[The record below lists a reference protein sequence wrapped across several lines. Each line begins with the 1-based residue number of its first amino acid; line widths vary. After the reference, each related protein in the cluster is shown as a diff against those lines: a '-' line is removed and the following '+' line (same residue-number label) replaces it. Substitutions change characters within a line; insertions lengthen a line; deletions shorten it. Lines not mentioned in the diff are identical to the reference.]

1 MSSSKRGFTDRERA
15 REAALKSV
23 RTRKLRHE
31 LTTYS
36 ILDAMSSEELFGKQF
51 GGESWSAWRAF
62 LAALFGLPL
71 GDSLEVFTRHTART
85 TPTTEAVREAWAI
98 VGRRGGKSRIAALV
112 SVYLA
117 CFRDYSDVLAEGE
130 RGLVMVLAP
139 DRRQARVVFGYIK
152 GLLQVPTLRRMVG
165 KTLKESIDLKNGVSI
180 EIHTASFRTTRGYTV
195 LAAICDETAW
205 WYDEKSANPDSE
217 ILQALRPSMLTV
229 PGSVMLCI
237 TTPYARRG
245 EAYRNYQRYYG
256 QDGAPVLVWQAP
268 TLAMNPLVD
277 EAVIAA
283 AFEADSIAA
292 EAEYGA
298 IFRRDVEAFLSI
310 EAIEGVVIP
319 GRLELPPRKDVK
331 YSAFTDPSGGSQ
343 DSFTVAIAHRENDLA
358 VLDAV
363 REVHPPFSPEQV
375 TQEFATLIKSYH
387 LRTVSGDRYAGEWPR
402 EQFRKHGVEYKVGD
416 KPKSELY
423 RDLLPLVNSGRVE
436 LLDHKV
442 LKRQLEG
449 LERRVARGGKDSID
463 HGPQGRDDVAN
474 SVAGALL
481 LATAKS
487 GHVDTE
493 GLSFVSELRESPWAF
508 GDAPAGTPESFISPG
523 QLDGLTER
531 IARHRGTG

>member
-1 MSSSKRGFTDRERA
+1 MSSSKRGFTDRARA

-23 RTRKLRHE
+23 CTRKLRHE

-36 ILDAMSSEELFGKQF
+36 ILDAMSSEDLFGKQF
-51 GGESWSAWRAF
+51 GGESWNAWRAF
-62 LAALFGLPL
+62 LGALFSLPM
-71 GDSLEVFTRHTART
+71 GDSLEVFQRHTART

-112 SVYLA
+112 AVYLS

-152 GLLQVPTLRRMVG
+152 GLLQVPPLRRMVG

-217 ILQALRPSMLTV
+217 ILQALRPAMLTV
-229 PGSVMLCI
+229 PGSVLLAI

-245 EAYRNYQRYYG
+245 EAYRNYQRYHG
-256 QDGAPVLVWQAP
+256 QDNAPVLVWQAP
-268 TLAMNPLVD
+268 TVAMNPLVD

-283 AFEADSIAA
+283 AFEQDAIAA
-292 EAEYGA
+292 SAEYLA
-298 IFRRDVEAFLSI
+298 EFRRDVEAFLSI

-375 TQEFATLIKSYH
+375 TGEFATLIKSYH

-474 SVAGALL
+474 SVAGAVL
-481 LATAKS
+481 LAARRS
-487 GHVDTE
+487 QHVDTD
-493 GLSFVSELRESPWAF
+493 GLSFISELRESPWAY
-508 GDAPAGTPESFISPG
+508 DRAPDGTVESFISPADTRG
-523 QLDGLTER
+523 IAER
-531 IARHRGTG
+531 AARYRDS